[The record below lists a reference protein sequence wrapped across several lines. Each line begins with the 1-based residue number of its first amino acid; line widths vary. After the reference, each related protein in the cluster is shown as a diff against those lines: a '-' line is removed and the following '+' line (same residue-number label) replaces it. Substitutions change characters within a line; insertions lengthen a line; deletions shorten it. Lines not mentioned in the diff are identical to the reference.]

1 MKQIL
6 KILSLL
12 IFAAFI
18 LPVCV
23 YLIIH
28 FTETPKENNKKE
40 TTDSKETISVY
51 FHEEDKVR
59 TMALDEY
66 LKGVVC
72 GEVPAS
78 FEEEAI
84 KAQAVAARSYALY
97 RAQSTNPQHPNA
109 SVCTD
114 YKHCKAYK
122 HKEKARADWGENA
135 DKYEKKIAKCVDATK
150 GEVIKYD
157 GEIALA
163 VFHSQSGGGRTEN
176 AQDVW
181 GGNLPYLV
189 SVESHGEED
198 APNFFSSASFTFEEF
213 KKVIENDNPDAKIN
227 SFKDITNIINSD
239 GGGIKKLTIGGVEF
253 KGSKIRT
260 LFNLRSTCFTMREEN
275 GNIIFEVTGYGH
287 GVGMSQYGANA
298 MAKDGY
304 TYKEILT
311 HYYSGTKIDY
321 V

>member
-6 KILSLL
+6 KILFLL
-12 IFAAFI
+12 IFATFI

-28 FTETPKENNKKE
+28 FTQAPKESKE
-40 TTDSKETISVY
+40 KLDSKETISVY

-59 TMALDEY
+59 TMDIEEY

-97 RAQSTNPQHPNA
+97 RAQSTNPQHPSA

-122 HKEKARADWGENA
+122 SKEKARADWGENA

-176 AQDVW
+176 VQDVW

-189 SVESHGEED
+189 SVESYGEED
-198 APNFFSSASFTFEEF
+198 APNFFSSASFSFEEF
-213 KKVIENDNPDAKIN
+213 KNIITNENPNVKIN
-227 SFKDITNIINSD
+227 SFSDITSIVNSD
-239 GGGIKKLTIGGVEF
+239 GGGIKKLTIGGAEF
-253 KGSKIRT
+253 SGSKIRT
-260 LFNLRSTCFTMREEN
+260 LFNLRSTCFTLREEN

-298 MAKDGY
+298 MAKDGC
-304 TYKEILT
+304 TYKQILT